1 MSNTPNL
8 DIPLVETQQLQPEVT
23 MNSGI
28 LAFERAI
35 TESAEIECVD
45 GINTVTSAEAREHLH
60 LLLVDG
66 SPATSTAF
74 DVVMP
79 AIKRMVIVTNDCD
92 YSATVSCD
100 GAATG
105 ASEAVVA
112 AGTSSYL
119 YCDGAQVFGM
129 TASALGVGFS
139 DLSDAP
145 ASYSGQAG
153 KIVVVAEAEDAVEF
167 KSARELPLEINAQTG
182 TSYTLALSDAG
193 LLVTLDNGSA
203 ITVTVPEDGTTDF
216 PVGTQIL
223 LAQLDDGQVTVV
235 GESTSVDLITPE
247 TASLA
252 KLGATASLVKIAAN
266 TWLMAGN
273 LEASA

>member
-45 GINTVTSAEAREHLH
+45 GLNSVTAEDAREHIH
-60 LLLVDG
+60 LRLIDG
-66 SPATSTAF
+66 SPGTSAAF
-74 DVVMP
+74 TVELP

-182 TSYTLALSDAG
+182 TSYTLALSDSG
-193 LLVTLDNGSA
+193 KLLTFANAST
-203 ITVTVPEDGTTDF
+203 ITVSVPDEATVDF
-216 PVGTQIL
+216 PIGAQIL
-223 LAQLDDGQVTVV
+223 LAQIDTGQVQLAEGATGV
-235 GESTSVDLITPE
+235 TIHTPE
-247 TASLA
+247 TLYLRTRYAQAALI
-252 KLGATASLVKIAAN
+252 KVGADE
-266 TWLMAGN
+266 WLLDGN
-273 LEASA
+273 LEAA